1 MTARISKLARLALAA
16 TCLASAPLVSANPF
30 PAGPI
35 TVVVPYSPGGGVDT
49 VARVVTQRMAKELDQ
64 SIVVENKPGAGT
76 NIGMAY
82 VARAKPDGYT
92 LYAASNTIT
101 TNKALYS
108 NLTFDPMNDF
118 RSIGKIGEA
127 PLVVVVNSESPFQT
141 FQDLIEQGRKDP
153 DSLTFGTAGMGSSGH
168 MASELLLRVADFKAM
183 HVPYKGG
190 TPAVTDLL
198 ANRLSFMAIN
208 PIEVVSHVEAG
219 KLRALA
225 VLNKDGTHLLPDLKT
240 AASLGVEVES
250 TVWWGL
256 VAPAGT
262 PDDVIATLNKALQA
276 SLKDPEVVETMKKR
290 GASVLPGSSE
300 EFKGFMDKESATLT
314 RIIEE
319 AGIKVE

>member
-1 MTARISKLARLALAA
+1 MTSRISKLASLVLAA
-16 TCLASAPLVSANPF
+16 SCLAAAPLVSASTYPE
-30 PAGPI
+30 GPI

-49 VARVVTQRMAKELDQ
+49 VARVVTQRMAKELGQ

-108 NLTFDPMNDF
+108 DLSFDPMNDF
-118 RSIGKIGEA
+118 RAIGKIGEA

-141 FQDLIEQGRKDP
+141 FQDLIDQGRKDP

-225 VLNKDGTHLLPDLKT
+225 VLNKDGTHLLPELKT
-240 AASLGVEVES
+240 AAAQGVDVES

-276 SLKDPEVVETMKKR
+276 TLKDPEVVDTMKKR
-290 GASVLPGSSE
+290 GAAVLPGSPE
-300 EFKGFMDKESATLT
+300 EFKAFMDKESDTLT
-314 RIIEE
+314 RIIKE